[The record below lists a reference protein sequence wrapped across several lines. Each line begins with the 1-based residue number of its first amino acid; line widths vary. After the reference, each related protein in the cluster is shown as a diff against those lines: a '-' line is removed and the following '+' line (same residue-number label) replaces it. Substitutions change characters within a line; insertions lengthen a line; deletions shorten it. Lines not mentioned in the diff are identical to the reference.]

1 MTAPSGE
8 KKMDC
13 ADSYYLLKN
22 KYLSFFEKELSNY
35 LGNIKSV
42 PQTLNCAVRYAVG
55 EGGFGG
61 KRIRPLLVFAVA
73 DLSGTGYKN
82 AIEYALS
89 IEFIH
94 SYSLIHDDL
103 PSMDNDDYRR
113 GRFSTHKKFGEAN
126 AILTGD
132 ALNTL
137 AFEVCLNKKEFSEN
151 DWFALAEIGKYS
163 GMNGMVG
170 GQVCDLENENKA
182 SDEKNLLSV
191 YEGKTVGLI
200 KASVLSASRLS
211 GGKYY
216 DPLSDFAENYG
227 LMFQF
232 TDDVLDVEGRLADI
246 GKTPHKDADSGKL
259 TSVAVFGL
267 DGAKAKIKEFYEN
280 CLKALSEIPN
290 SDFLKELTRETF
302 SRNK

>member
-1 MTAPSGE
+1 
-8 KKMDC
+8 MDC
-13 ADSYYLLKN
+13 ADNYSLLK
-22 KYLSFFEKELSNY
+22 KEYLSFFEKELSNY
-35 LGNIKSV
+35 LGEIKNV
-42 PQTLNCAVRYAVG
+42 PETLNHAVRYAVG

-61 KRIRPLLVFAVA
+61 KRIRPLLVFAVS
-73 DLSGTGYKN
+73 DILGTGYKN
-82 AIEYALS
+82 AVEYALS

-103 PSMDNDDYRR
+103 PSMDNDDFRR
-113 GRFSTHKKFGEAN
+113 GRLSTHKKFGEAN
-126 AILTGD
+126 AILAGD

-137 AFEVCLNKKEFSEN
+137 AFEVCLSKRGFNEK
-151 DWFALAEIGKYS
+151 DMFALAEIGKYS
-163 GMNGMVG
+163 GMCGMVG
-170 GQVCDLENENKA
+170 GQVLDLENENKTP
-182 SDEKNLLSV
+182 DEKTLFSV

-216 DPLSDFAENYG
+216 DYLLDFAENYG

-232 TDDVLDVEGRLADI
+232 TDDVMDVEGELSSI

-267 DGAKAKIKEFYEN
+267 DGAKAKIKEFYVN
-280 CLKALSEIPN
+280 CVNALSNIPN
-290 SDFLKELTRETF
+290 SEFLKKLTCETF
-302 SRNK
+302 SRKK